1 MGKINMEQVIAG
13 FRFIAENRNLS
24 TNELADG
31 LEKLG
36 CDWTFDDW
44 DAQFGELPQI
54 GLFDGMRRGDISCGA
69 SVIINMGSR
78 NNRNRTYGD
87 DRFLSV
93 DDNTSIYHYVRLVT
107 GDDSFTKE
115 NIEKK
120 HNHN

>member
-1 MGKINMEQVIAG
+1 MGKRKISMEQVIAG
-13 FRFIAENRNLS
+13 FRFIAENRNLY

-36 CDWTFDDW
+36 CNWTFDDW
-44 DAQFGELPQI
+44 DAQFGELSQI
-54 GLFDGMRRGDISCGA
+54 RLFDGMRRGDISCGA

-78 NNRNRTYGD
+78 NDYNRYYAD

-93 DDNTSIYHYVRLVT
+93 DDETSIYHYVRLVT

-115 NIEKK
+115 NIEQVDS
-120 HNHN
+120 